1 MGALKYI
8 LVPILVF
15 WLIRSILRGLFG
27 RVVKQA
33 QQRNF
38 QQQQHQQ
45 QSQRRSGSGMNV
57 DFNPRKSRKDKTSD
71 EFKGGDYIDYE
82 EVD

>member
-8 LVPILVF
+8 LIFFLGL
-15 WLIRSILRGLFG
+15 WLIRSILRGLLG
-27 RVVKQA
+27 RTMSQA

-38 QQQQHQQ
+38 QQQRPSQ
-45 QSQRRSGSGMNV
+45 QSRTRTGDINV
-57 DFNPRKSRKDKTSD
+57 DFNPRKSRKNKTSD
-71 EFKGGDYIDYE
+71 DYKGGDYIDYE

>member
-8 LVPILVF
+8 LIFFLGL

-27 RVVKQA
+27 RAMSQA

-38 QQQQHQQ
+38 QQQR
-45 QSQRRSGSGMNV
+45 QSQHRRTRAGDINV
-57 DFNPRKSRKDKTSD
+57 DFNPRKSRKNKTSD
-71 EFKGGDYIDYE
+71 DYKGGDYIDYE